1 MRTIEFRGMT
11 FEYDDRCTKSYK
23 WQKKALS
30 GDSGRALVAIEDL
43 FAGRDEEYAE
53 MLGDDAEAMQELIAA
68 VVADT
73 NESKN

>member
-1 MRTIEFRGMT
+1 MRTIEFRGIE
-11 FEYDDRCTKSYK
+11 FEYDDHCTKSYK

-30 GDSGRALVAIEDL
+30 GDMGRALTAIEDL

-53 MLGDDAEAMQELIAA
+53 KLGDDAEAMQELIAS

-73 NESKN
+73 NEAKN

>member
-1 MRTIEFRGMT
+1 MRTIEFQGH
-11 FEYDDRCTKSYK
+11 EIAYDERCLKSYK